1 MKLTSKGRYAVTAT
15 LDIALHGENGPVN
28 LADISSRQHISLSYL
43 EQLFS
48 KLRKKGLVHSVRGPG
63 GGYKLGMPLND
74 ISVGMIIDAVNENIK
89 VTKCKGKG
97 GCSGGKACLTH
108 TLWDDLSQQI
118 AEYLHGVSLME
129 LVEQHQ
135 GKNPISH
142 KKFMSTLKSQI

>member
-63 GGYKLGMPLND
+63 GGYKLGMPLDD

-89 VTKCKGKG
+89 VTKCKGQG
-97 GCSGGKACLTH
+97 GCSGGKSCLTH
-108 TLWDDLSQQI
+108 TLWEDLSQQI
-118 AEYLHGVSLME
+118 AEYLHSVSLMQ
-129 LVEQHQ
+129 LVEQHY
-135 GKNPISH
+135 GNKITH
-142 KKFMSTLKSQI
+142 KKFMSTLKSEL